1 MRSARVLIDSPDVVV
16 REVTCHDHH
25 SAWSEPQET
34 GAVQVILA
42 RRGRFRLDAS
52 HRSGRS
58 GRDGTL
64 TIDPTTGYLHG
75 PGAVQRF
82 AHPAGGDVCTSITFV
97 GGALTGEPWLEDAV
111 RAPSSHEVRVDARLE
126 LAHRL
131 LLRTGAHPSDPS
143 GAVET
148 VLDLLTL
155 ALRGGPAGA
164 PPAPG
169 RVGLARLAREA
180 ILAGVPESGGLV
192 SLARLLGTSPSHL
205 SRTFRHHTGM
215 PVGRYRN
222 RARVS
227 RALARIE
234 EGETD
239 LAALAAGL
247 GFSDQAHLTRV
258 MRAEL
263 GRTPGQ
269 VVALLTARP
278 ARHEPPA
285 PSPAPS
291 PAGRGRRA

>member
-1 MRSARVLIDSPDVVV
+1 MRSARVLIDGPDLVV
-16 REVTCHDHH
+16 REVTCHDRHTG
-25 SAWSEPQET
+25 WSEPQET
-34 GAVQVILA
+34 GAVQVVLA

-52 HRSGRS
+52 HRSGRA
-58 GRDGTL
+58 GTL

-131 LLRTGAHPSDPS
+131 LLRQGADPS

-148 VLDLLTL
+148 VLDLLAL

-169 RVGLARLAREA
+169 RAGLARLAREA

-278 ARHEPPA
+278 GRPARHEPPA
-285 PSPAPS
+285 
-291 PAGRGRRA
+291 RRVRRA